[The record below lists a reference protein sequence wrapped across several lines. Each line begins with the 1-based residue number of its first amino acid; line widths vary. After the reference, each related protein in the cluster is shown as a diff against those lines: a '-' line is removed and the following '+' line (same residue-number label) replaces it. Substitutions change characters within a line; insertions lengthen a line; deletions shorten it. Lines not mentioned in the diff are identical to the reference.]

1 MDYSPI
7 LDFAIC
13 QLNPEKP
20 STKKMTHP
28 VKISG
33 NYRWRIVALLFFA
46 TTINYIDRQV
56 IGILKPYIS
65 ETLGWSE
72 VDYGYIVM
80 AFQVAYGLGLLTTGK
95 LLDKY
100 GTRLGYTVAII
111 IWSIAAIFHSAAR
124 SVWSF
129 AAARFFLGL
138 GESANFPAAV
148 KTVAEWFPKKERA
161 LATGWF
167 NMGSSVGAF
176 LTPVLVSGIFITLG
190 WQWAFI
196 ITGSLGFIWII
207 LWLAFYYSP
216 QVHPKLTPAEYEYIH
231 SDNEGEKQNSV
242 KWRKLFNYR
251 QTYAISIARFLTD
264 WAWWFILFWIPDY
277 LNKAHHVNITG
288 LVLPLIVIYSLAG
301 LGGIAG
307 GWFSSQLIK
316 SGRSLDFSRKRAFLL
331 CALIVMPVILL
342 SQIHVLWVS
351 VLLIAGAAFG
361 HSAWAS
367 NIFTVVSDI
376 YPKNAVGSMT
386 GIAGFAA
393 SVGGILSAPVIGYLV
408 SLTGGY
414 VIVFLMAGC
423 AYLTAWGLLKLMIPK
438 IQPIVIT

>member
-1 MDYSPI
+1 MS
-7 LDFAIC
+7 
-13 QLNPEKP
+13 NPRG
-20 STKKMTHP
+20 
-28 VKISG
+28 IAG

-65 ETLGWSE
+65 DNLGWSE

-80 AFQVAYGLGLLTTGK
+80 AFQVAYGLGLITTGK
-95 LLDKY
+95 LLDKF

-111 IWSIAAIFHSAAR
+111 IWSIAAIFHASAR
-124 SVWSF
+124 SVLSF
-129 AAARFFLGL
+129 SVARFFLGL
-138 GESANFPAAV
+138 GESANFPAAI

-176 LTPVLVSGIFITLG
+176 LTPILVSGIFVTLG

-207 LWLAFYYSP
+207 LWLLFYYSP
-216 QVHPKLTPAEYEYIH
+216 QNHPKLTKEEFAYIH
-231 SDNEGEKQNSV
+231 SDSVDDTQNSV
-242 KWRKLFNYR
+242 KWRTLFHYR
-251 QTYAISIARFLTD
+251 QTYAISLARFLTD
-264 WAWWFILFWIPDY
+264 WAWWFILFWIPGFLY
-277 LNKAHHVNITG
+277 KTHHVNITE
-288 LVLPLIVIYSLAG
+288 LVLPLIVIYSFAG
-301 LGGIAG
+301 LGGVAG
-307 GWFSSQLIK
+307 GWLSSKLIK
-316 SGRSLDFSRKRAFLL
+316 SGKSIDYSRKLAFLI
-331 CALIVMPVILL
+331 CAIIVMPVILV
-342 SQIHVLWVS
+342 SQIHVLWIS
-351 VLLIAGAAFG
+351 VLLISGAAFG

-367 NIFTVVSDI
+367 NIFTIVSDI

-393 SVGGILSAPVIGYLV
+393 SVGGILSAPFIGYILG
-408 SLTGGY
+408 LTGSY

-423 AYLTAWGLLKLMIPK
+423 AYITAWGVLKLLIPK
-438 IQPIVIT
+438 IQPIVILQEAQTTID